1 VNRRTQLIGGLVPAA
16 VALVVWRFWSL
27 HPAIPPK
34 EAPVSTAEPVAAPG
48 PPIDK
53 SETNRTL
60 VVRADW

>member
-1 VNRRTQLIGGLVPAA
+1 
-16 VALVVWRFWSL
+16 VVWRFWSL